1 MFESTYNGYKWV
13 AFDVSEARPPNITPS
28 AYLSDRRSH
37 LLPTSPHYASTL
49 SNALH
54 DIQTTFTEQAMSA
67 AAAAAEKKR
76 VADRRL
82 VVSSSILK
90 LTADLDDDEKV
101 NVYLDILRSEPC
113 KVLQATLNNLITKRK
128 RNFSMKSIEKKLLKF
143 GHDDDDK
150 LKIKIEAAE
159 AFYNKTKY

>member
-1 MFESTYNGYKWV
+1 MAAALAAAQKKLK
-13 AFDVSEARPPNITPS
+13 A
-28 AYLSDRRSH
+28 DR
-37 LLPTSPHYASTL
+37 
-49 SNALH
+49 
-54 DIQTTFTEQAMSA
+54 QQAMIA
-67 AAAAAEKKR
+67 
-76 VADRRL
+76 
-82 VVSSSILK
+82 SILK

-143 GHDDDDK
+143 GPADDK